1 MTPKLAKACLSHR
14 ILSLAFFYLISFT
27 YFRIVF
33 FCLAYYN
40 SLVSDNY
47 CIRKPYVMPNLCET
61 QSKSHKTYRYSTVDR
76 LTRLKEH
83 RIESCSVKRHFVD
96 YVSYHVI
103 DSTALV

>member
-1 MTPKLAKACLSHR
+1 
-14 ILSLAFFYLISFT
+14 
-27 YFRIVF
+27 
-33 FCLAYYN
+33 
-40 SLVSDNY
+40 
-47 CIRKPYVMPNLCET
+47 MPNLCET